1 MRAHTIMA
9 RYRRRRP
16 YRRRLVRRRPVALRR
31 KFIRRR
37 RQTSFPVKLT
47 RSVHVTANG
56 TTDYNLSFMIS
67 LNDFAEHINLA
78 GNFERVK
85 VLRQTVLVLPQ
96 QNVANN
102 TTSRIGSYALIPYHK
117 PLPTTPSLNFPTALS
132 IDKAKVFRGTQKGR
146 MSFVPAARIGVEQSG
161 EAGVGYTRTDW
172 RPTLELGREATLPYL
187 YTGFFAHENLGVTG
201 MEYHYTIIQHLYVR
215 YYNQRSF
222 I

>member
-1 MRAHTIMA
+1 MA

-47 RSVHVTANG
+47 RSVHVTTNG
-56 TTDYNLSFMIS
+56 SADYNLSFMVS
-67 LNDFAEHINLA
+67 LNDFAEHINLG

-85 VLRQTVLVLPQ
+85 VLRQTVCVYPH

-117 PLPTTPSLNFPTALS
+117 PLPSPGPNFPTALS
-132 IDKAKVFRGTQKGR
+132 IDKAKIFRGTQKGR
-146 MSFVPAARIGVEQSG
+146 MSFVPAARIGVEQAG

-172 RPTLELGREATLPYL
+172 RPTLELGRDANLPYL
-187 YTGFFAHENLGVTG
+187 YTGFFAHENLGIQQ
-201 MEYHYTIIQHLYVR
+201 MEYHFTIIQHLYVR